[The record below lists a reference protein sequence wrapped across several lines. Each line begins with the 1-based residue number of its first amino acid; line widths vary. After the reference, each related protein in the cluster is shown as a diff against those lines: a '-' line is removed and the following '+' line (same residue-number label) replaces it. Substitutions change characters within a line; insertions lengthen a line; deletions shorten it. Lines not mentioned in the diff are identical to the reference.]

1 MGFEAYNIG
10 WTTPPTH
17 GHWIRGIMHHIKLE
31 IITYTTFLVFV
42 EDMENKDLE
51 VHIGKHLSH

>member
-1 MGFEAYNIG
+1 
-10 WTTPPTH
+10 
-17 GHWIRGIMHHIKLE
+17 MHHIKLE

-51 VHIGKHLSH
+51 VHIGKHLSR